1 MKLFAVI
8 AAFCVINS
16 ALATTYAWPQT
27 AATTTAATTNC
38 YGSGVSSAATCIA
51 MDESSSSTAK
61 CCSIVFAA
69 TTDPH
74 VSATTGTG
82 PATTAYQCYKLGGN
96 LMLTINS
103 VSYETAG
110 NQFCKTAHTAA
121 VTGALLY
128 SSATADA
135 TNTAYTINT
144 AGTITSCSC
153 VSRVSATIF
162 TIGFSLLAI
171 LASLWK

>member
-1 MKLFAVI
+1 M
-8 AAFCVINS
+8 
-16 ALATTYAWPQT
+16 
-27 AATTTAATTNC
+27 
-38 YGSGVSSAATCIA
+38 G
-51 MDESSSSTAK
+51 K
-61 CCSIVFAA
+61 CCSIVFASA
-69 TTDPH
+69 QDPH

-82 PATTAYQCYKLGGN
+82 PSETAYQCYKLGGN
-96 LMLTINS
+96 LMLSIGS

-110 NQFCKTAHTAA
+110 NQFCKTAHTA
-121 VTGALLY
+121 
-128 SSATADA
+128 ADA